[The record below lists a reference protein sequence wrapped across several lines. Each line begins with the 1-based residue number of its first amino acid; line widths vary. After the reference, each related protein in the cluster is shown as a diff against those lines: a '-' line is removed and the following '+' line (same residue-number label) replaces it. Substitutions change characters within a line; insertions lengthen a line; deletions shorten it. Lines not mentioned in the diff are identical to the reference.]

1 MTITVDWAAVAAFQ
15 AQPGIAA
22 LGVIERRAAVL
33 AEFPEVEAW
42 ANAREARKHE
52 SRVYGQAVTPDP
64 DG

>member
-1 MTITVDWAAVAAFQ
+1 MTITVDWAAVRAFE
-15 AQPGIAA
+15 AQPEVAA
-22 LGVIERRAAVL
+22 LGVIERRAVVL

-52 SRVYGQAVTPDP
+52 RRVYGQAVTPDP